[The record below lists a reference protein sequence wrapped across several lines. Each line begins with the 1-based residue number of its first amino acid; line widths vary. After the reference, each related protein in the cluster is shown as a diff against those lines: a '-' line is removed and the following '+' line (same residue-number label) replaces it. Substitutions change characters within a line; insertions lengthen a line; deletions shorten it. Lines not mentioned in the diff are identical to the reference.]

1 MKQWQRESTEKIR
14 GNAYILLH
22 IYKKLTLY
30 LLINK
35 LTLSIM
41 CVKDIIVKKTLI
53 IKKTEKMR
61 AKTENYFLYHQC
73 VPNLYKSLQTQFN
86 QLKNKDFY
94 SAIIIWLT

>member
-1 MKQWQRESTEKIR
+1 LKQWQRESTEKIR

-53 IKKTEKMR
+53 IKKKTEKMR

-73 VPNLYKSLQTQFN
+73 VPNQYKGL
-86 QLKNKDFY
+86 
-94 SAIIIWLT
+94 